1 MAQQTSNTDT
11 TALADQYVLYGLPIS
26 YFTEKTRHAMHWY
39 VRDGFR
45 VEPKLAGGALGG
57 DADELTQTIEM
68 RAATHQIPVVRT
80 PENWMLADSTPILQL
95 LDSRLGS
102 ATQRFYP
109 AGLNGALAAV
119 LEEYFDEWFARLAV
133 FTRWTFFEENAS
145 SVDWP
150 MRQVPAAAAAWG
162 KRAVR
167 ATLGGT
173 ELQQEHGV
181 KELQR
186 VLGALNDHLEQQR
199 RAGGSGRFIFGAS
212 PTAADAVIYGGC
224 TAHFLLDPAPIRMLR
239 GRVDTLQA
247 AVDGAAAP
255 VPLSAS
261 ESDDDDRRPE
271 SS

>member
-1 MAQQTSNTDT
+1 
-11 TALADQYVLYGLPIS
+11 
-26 YFTEKTRHAMHWY
+26 
-39 VRDGFR
+39 
-45 VEPKLAGGALGG
+45 
-57 DADELTQTIEM
+57 M

-212 PTAADAVIYGGC
+212 PTARPMLSSTAGAPPIFCSTRRQSGCCGGGSTRSKLPSTARLPPCLCQPRWVTMTAV
-224 TAHFLLDPAPIRMLR
+224 TRVVLR
-239 GRVDTLQA
+239 SQS
-247 AVDGAAAP
+247 
-255 VPLSAS
+255 LSTWC
-261 ESDDDDRRPE
+261 
-271 SS
+271 